1 MAGAR
6 GSLCLVLHAHLP
18 YVRHPEYDSFLEE
31 NWLFE
36 ALTETYVPLLR
47 LLEGLAADK
56 VAARLTV
63 SLSPPLLAMLRDDV
77 LQRRYLAHLDR
88 LRLLAE
94 REVARTRGDSRFAP
108 LARLYQQRL
117 DEAVETF
124 EARHH
129 RDLVA
134 GFGHFQECGLLEI
147 ITSAATH
154 GFLPLLRTEPQAVRA
169 QLAVGQQAYRS
180 AFGHDAKGVWLP
192 ECGYYRGL
200 EDVVADAGFG
210 YVFVDTHGIAHA
222 EPQPRCG
229 TLAPIACPNGV
240 AVFGRDPETSRQVWS
255 RDEGY
260 PGDAWYRDFYRDI
273 GFDLDLDYIR
283 PFILDGHTRIHTGF
297 KYHRITGRGDLK
309 QPYEPARAAERVTA
323 HASHFCARRRAAAQL
338 PGLPDAPAPVWV
350 APYDAELFGHWW
362 FEGPQW
368 LDAVLRDLAA
378 QPQPVALATPSDY
391 LAAYP
396 RLQCAL
402 PAASSWGEG
411 GYNGFWLNPS
421 NDSIYPRLDAA
432 ARTLR
437 DLVRSAGDVAD
448 GSPRHRALCQAA
460 RCLLLAQA
468 SDWAFLL
475 KANTAADYASRRL
488 RDHLARFAYL
498 TRAVRDDCIDERR
511 LTALEFMDD
520 IFPQIDLALFA

>member
-1 MAGAR
+1 MSGAG
-6 GSLCLVLHAHLP
+6 GSVCLVLHAHLP

-36 ALTETYVPLLR
+36 ALTETYLPLVR
-47 LLEGLAADK
+47 VLEGLAADA
-56 VAARLTV
+56 VAARLTL
-63 SLSPPLLAMLRDDV
+63 SLSPPLITMLRDDV
-77 LQRRYLAHLDR
+77 LQRRYLAHMDR
-88 LRLLAE
+88 LRRLAE
-94 REVARTRGDSRFAP
+94 REVVRTRGDSRFAP
-108 LARLYQQRL
+108 LAAMYQQRL
-117 DEAVETF
+117 EDAVETF
-124 EARHH
+124 DARHH

-134 GFGHFQECGLLEI
+134 AFGRFQELGLLEI

-154 GFLPLLRTEPQAVRA
+154 GYLPLLRTEPQAVRA
-169 QLAVGQQAYRS
+169 QLVVGHQVYRS
-180 AFGHDAKGVWLP
+180 AFGRDAKGVWLP

-200 EDVVADAGFG
+200 EGVVEEAGYG
-210 YVFVDTHGIAHA
+210 YFFVDTHGIAHA

-229 TLAPIACPNGV
+229 ILAPLACPNGV
-240 AVFGRDPETSRQVWS
+240 AVFGRDPESSRQVWS

-260 PGDAWYRDFYRDI
+260 PGDEWYRDFYRDI
-273 GFDLDLDYIR
+273 GFDLDLDDLR
-283 PFILDGHTRIHTGF
+283 PFILDGETRVHTGI
-297 KYHRITGRGDLK
+297 KYHRITGRGEHKL
-309 QPYEPARAAERVTA
+309 PYEPARAAQRVAA
-323 HASHFCARRRAAAQL
+323 HAAHFCARRRATALL
-338 PGLPDAPAPVWV
+338 PGLPESPAPVWV

-368 LDAVLRDLAA
+368 LDAVLRTLAA
-378 QPQPVALATPSDY
+378 EPAPVRLATPSDY
-391 LAAYP
+391 LAANP

-421 NDSIYPRLDAA
+421 NDRIYPQLDAA

-437 DLVRSAGDVAD
+437 DLVRRHAD
-448 GSPRHRALCQAA
+448 AEPGSPRHRALCQAA

-468 SDWAFLL
+468 SDWAFIL

-488 RDHLARFAYL
+488 RDHLARFSYL
-498 TRAVRDDCIDERR
+498 VRAVREDSIDERR

-520 IFPQIDLALFA
+520 IFPRIDLALFA